1 MRCKYW
7 YTLLGWAIRFFRF
20 LGRACSRASH
30 KNCEASLPEGLAIS
44 AQLYSQQLERLYAAL
59 FERYPALVNRN
70 RVLLQ
75 QYNARPH
82 TAHLTQE
89 KIAEL
94 GRGGHRALAPSSSQ
108 FRPCAIGLPPIP
120 VPVDGSFPA
129 WTALREWRSIWRDLP
144 RVLRLQATCN
154 LQPAT
159 SLVSTWHWAVGRK
172 MNDSRWPSITMDYT
186 GLIEFLSGDE
196 TVIEIIAESQTEK
209 LIAHLNMVHQR

>member
-154 LQPAT
+154 LQPAWYRHGIEQ
-159 SLVSTWHWAVGRK
+159 LAE
-172 MNDSRWPSITMDYT
+172 RWKIADDHQSQWTKL
-186 GLIEFLSGDE
+186 GWLSFWVDE